1 MRSAWAATSEKNTE
15 GVFGGRI
22 RSGAVLGGMEGR
34 AKPRSH
40 SHLLLSRACRIT
52 PAHSRPFTHAR
63 LRRAPTRTHAL
74 GLARAR
80 ICSDLR
86 PRSRQMQARSHADP
100 LALGLARAQTDHAP
114 DPRTHGHRDAAGA
127 PPANSKRGNPRGYGA
142 GSFAKRVSVTPFSS
156 LFAGIR
162 HGICEP
168 LRIVNRTGAE
178 RLGSM
183 STKYPSLAQ
192 LWTID
197 VLQRKK
203 NAGKNNT

>member
-1 MRSAWAATSEKNTE
+1 MTSEKNTE